1 MHNGNHDLF
10 LTALKAATLV
20 CAIGA
25 ASSARTEG
33 WSFNLGPA
41 YRGGMDAKVSGPSD
55 AAVKGVLAA
64 KPAKGSVPKLGG
76 DAVAAPVVDTDA
88 GFTFDNG
95 SIGPNSG
102 GFAVA
107 TGGTYADGEYTFKKT
122 VMGSGVKA
130 GSSVSRS
137 VSTDSAGMTYDDDDF
152 DAVGLRAELS
162 RDLGGFLGLDAG
174 VTLGL
179 RAFLAMEA
187 ELGGQGYNQTVTEKS
202 SSWSGSPSSSTFTYA
217 FTAAGG
223 GDYGYIETDG
233 YEMTG
238 GETGVSGGS
247 VLTGSKSSS
256 WGADSKVSMDVDANL
271 YQAALDI
278 FLGAT
283 LADGLQIGIRPALLL
298 NLASVEVD
306 RSEVFSSAKGVVS
319 SWEESGDADEFAVG
333 FGLEG
338 SVEVAL
344 DETWSLIGTAGY
356 EIIDTV
362 EVDVGPSKVEIDF
375 SGYVLSLMLGTA
387 F

>member
-1 MHNGNHDLF
+1 MHNEKS
-10 LTALKAATLV
+10 TALRMTLAVATFA

-25 ASSARTEG
+25 ASSTRGEG

-41 YRGGMDAKVSGPSD
+41 YRGGMDAEVSGPSD

-76 DAVAAPVVDTDA
+76 DAVAAPVVDTDV

-95 SIGPNSG
+95 SIGPDSG
-102 GFAVA
+102 GFAEV
-107 TGGTYADGEYTFKKT
+107 TGGTYANGMYTFDKT

-137 VSTDSAGMTYDDDDF
+137 VSTDSPGMTYDDDEF
-152 DAVGLRAELS
+152 DAFGLRAELS
-162 RDLGGFLGLDAG
+162 RDLGSVLGLDAG

-202 SSWSGSPSSSTFTYA
+202 SSWSGSPSSSTFTYSFSA
-217 FTAAGG
+217 MGAAETGV
-223 GDYGYIETDG
+223 IETDTI
-233 YEMTG
+233 EMTG
-238 GETGVSGGS
+238 GQTGESGGS
-247 VLTGSKSSS
+247 VLTGSKSRS
-256 WGADSKVSMDVDANL
+256 WAADSKVSMDVDANL

-283 LADGLQIGIRPALLL
+283 LADGVQVGIRPALLL

-306 RSEVFSSAKGVVS
+306 RTEVFSSAQGVVA

-356 EIIDTV
+356 ELIDTV
-362 EVDVGPSKVEIDF
+362 EVDVGPSKVELDF

>member
-1 MHNGNHDLF
+1 MHKDNA
-10 LTALKAATLV
+10 TALRTTLAVATIA
-20 CAIGA
+20 CAFGA
-25 ASSARTEG
+25 TSSAWAEG

-41 YRGGMDAKVSGPSD
+41 YRGGMDAEVSGPSD

-95 SIGPNSG
+95 SIGPDDG
-102 GFAVA
+102 GLAAV
-107 TGGTYADGEYTFKKT
+107 TGGSYADGKYTFRKT

-130 GSSVSRS
+130 GSSVTRS
-137 VSTDSAGMTYDDDDF
+137 VSTDAPGMTYDDDEF
-152 DAVGLRAELS
+152 DAFGLRAELS
-162 RDLGGFLGLDAG
+162 RDLGSVLGLDAG

-202 SSWSGSPSSSTFTYA
+202 SSWSGSPSSSTFTYSFSA
-217 FTAAGG
+217 MGAAETGV
-223 GDYGYIETDG
+223 IETDTI
-233 YEMTG
+233 EMTG
-238 GETGVSGGS
+238 GQTGESGGS
-247 VLTGSKSSS
+247 VLTGSKSRS
-256 WGADSKVSMDVDANL
+256 WTADSKVSMDVDANL

-283 LADGLQIGIRPALLL
+283 LADGVQVGIRPALLL

-306 RSEVFSSAKGVVS
+306 RTEVFSSAQGVVA

-375 SGYVLSLMLGTA
+375 SGYVLSLMLGTT